1 MRSVNSKT
9 KSPWLPLLTIVLAA
23 GGLGLGGVWFWWQG
37 ATAPA
42 LVQKQ
47 NANEKD
53 KQIKF
58 VVSSGS
64 SGYQIGQKL
73 ATEGLIRSFDAW
85 KLWTIWQQKKDSSGG
100 FKSGTYLISA
110 NDSLPAIASK
120 IWRGEVMQA
129 SFTIPEGW
137 SIKQMAEYFQSLD
150 FFSADEFIKATKQIP
165 KQKYPWLPDNL
176 TTLEGYLYPD
186 TYKISSDRL
195 SNPQEIVN
203 VMLDRFAKVA
213 LPVYDRAKSQTKFS
227 LSEWVTLAS
236 IVEKEA
242 VVPPERQIISGVF
255 QKRLSVGMALQ
266 SDPTVEYGLGIKQT
280 KDQPLTFKQVATPSP
295 YNTYINP
302 GLTPTP
308 IASPGL
314 ASLEATLN
322 PEKTDYLYF
331 VARYDGTHVFSKTL
345 AEHQAATKKIQQK

>member
-1 MRSVNSKT
+1 MKSVNNKA
-9 KSPWLPLLTIVLAA
+9 KSSWLYLLAILLGVF
-23 GGLGLGGVWFWWQG
+23 GVGLGGVWFWWQG
-37 ATAPA
+37 ATAPV
-42 LVQKQ
+42 LTQKQ
-47 NANEKD
+47 NSNEKD

-58 VVSSGS
+58 VVPSGS
-64 SGYQIGQKL
+64 SGHQIGQKL
-73 ATEGLIRSFDAW
+73 AQEGLIRSFDAW
-85 KLWTIWQQKKDSSGG
+85 KLWTLMQQKQDSKGG
-100 FKSGTYLISA
+100 FKSGTYLIST
-110 NDSLPAIASK
+110 NDSLPTIASK

-129 SFTIPEGW
+129 NFTIPEGW

-150 FFSADEFIKATKQIP
+150 YFSANEFIKATQQIP

-176 TTLEGYLYPD
+176 TSLEGYLYPD
-186 TYKISSDRL
+186 TYKISSDRI
-195 SNPQEIVN
+195 SNPQEMID

-213 LPVYDRAKSQTKFS
+213 LPVYQQAKSQTKFS
-227 LSEWVTLAS
+227 LWEWVTLAS

-242 VVPPERQIISGVF
+242 VVSPERPIISGVF
-255 QKRLSVGMALQ
+255 HKRLDKGMALQ
-266 SDPTVEYGLGIKQT
+266 SDPTVEYGLGIRQT

-302 GLTPTP
+302 GLPPTP

-314 ASLEATLN
+314 ASLKATLN

-345 AEHQAATKKIQQK
+345 AEHQAATKEIQQK